1 MPWIYINTEALSS
14 SLWVYS
20 IASSNVTVKDIYKWW
35 EAHSTPLE
43 LFDVYLDDGKLQKER
58 AKAEE
63 EAQTGFDPCSAGTR
77 WVSQE
82 EKVNKLTITKSEL
95 KIADSKIFPQS

>member
-1 MPWIYINTEALSS
+1 MM
-14 SLWVYS
+14 
-20 IASSNVTVKDIYKWW
+20 
-35 EAHSTPLE
+35 
-43 LFDVYLDDGKLQKER
+43 GKLQKER

-63 EAQTGFDPCSAGTR
+63 EAQTGFDPCSAGTC